1 MGLWNT
7 IRKGWDAINNK
18 FSFILG
24 DGRRVKFWK
33 GRWYGLGALCNY
45 FKRFLGSKC
54 VGAMGLVCLFCKTA
68 A

>member
-33 GRWYGLGALCNY
+33 GRWYGLAHCVTT
-45 FKRFLGSKC
+45 SKDSW
-54 VGAMGLVCLFCKTA
+54 VANV
-68 A
+68 